1 MKGARVTVTCDCEAV
16 RRLAYGERWT
26 CEGCGRRWDTNQIP
40 AAEYWGI
47 MREMRRYRLVAIGA
61 ALFLGI
67 TFALLAFL
75 VSQRLLLLMP
85 IVMAGWYLLYMPRWR
100 RRVRQRAR
108 SLPAWQL
115 HPE

>member
-1 MKGARVTVTCDCEAV
+1 MTVTCDCEAV
-16 RRLAYGERWT
+16 RLLAYGERWT
-26 CEGCGRRWDTNQIP
+26 CEGCGRQWDTNKIP

-61 ALFLGI
+61 ALALGA

-85 IVMAGWYLLYMPRWR
+85 IVMAGWFLLYMPRWR
-100 RRVRQRAR
+100 RLVRRRAR
-108 SLPAWQL
+108 SLPTWQL
-115 HPE
+115 DPE